1 MPNEL
6 TGNGELL
13 ECHERASD
21 PGRGELRVVHRDQ
34 HGKSTHA
41 ETSNEPTS
49 WA

>member
-13 ECHERASD
+13 ECHERASNT
-21 PGRGELRVVHRDQ
+21 GRGKLGVVHRDQ
-34 HGKSTHA
+34 HGKGTHA
-41 ETSNEPTS
+41 ETANKSTS